1 MSGKGSLK
9 RDRPSDVAKPDDQR
23 FRMTIAYDGAGYQ
36 GWQFQKTGTGVQE
49 KVEDALARL
58 FPAKPRIHSSSRTD
72 TGVHAS
78 AMEVHFDVP
87 KVQARM
93 TPDKLLL
100 AVNAHLPADI
110 RVMRARR
117 APPNFHA
124 RFDASGKE
132 YRYQVWNHTA
142 LHPLHRRTA
151 WQVVRPLDLKAMRVA
166 AGHFVGERDFRSVR
180 SNPDYDTTSTVR
192 TLSQVRV
199 RRAGPLFTF
208 VIRGDGFLYKMCR
221 GIVGTLVQVG
231 EGKIP
236 PDEIAAILAGK
247 DRRLAGMTAPAHG
260 LTLCKVF
267 YAKRTGRISDA
278 DPE

>member
-1 MSGKGSLK
+1 MSGKSSLK
-9 RDRPSDVAKPDDQR
+9 RDRPSDVAKPEDQR

-49 KVEDALARL
+49 KVEQALARL

-93 TPDKLLL
+93 TPDKLPL

-117 APPNFHA
+117 ARPGFHA

-132 YRYQVWNHTA
+132 YRYQVWNHSA

-151 WQVVRPLDLKAMRVA
+151 WQVGRPLDVKVMRA
-166 AGHFVGERDFRSVR
+166 AAKHFIGEHDFRSFR
-180 SNPDYDTTSTVR
+180 ANPDYDTTSTIR
-192 TLSQVRV
+192 TLSQVSV

-208 VIRGDGFLYKMCR
+208 VIRGNGFLYKMCR

-231 EGKIP
+231 EGKIS
-236 PDEIAAILAGK
+236 PDEIAGILAGK

-267 YAKRTGRISDA
+267 YGKQTGRSAEA
-278 DPE
+278 DME

>member
-1 MSGKGSLK
+1 MSGKSSLK
-9 RDRPSDVAKPDDQR
+9 RDRPSDVAKPEDQR

-49 KVEDALARL
+49 KVEQALARL

-93 TPDKLLL
+93 TPDKLPL

-117 APPNFHA
+117 ARPGFHA

-132 YRYQVWNHTA
+132 YRYQVWNHSA

-151 WQVVRPLDLKAMRVA
+151 WQVVRPLDMKVMRA
-166 AGHFVGERDFRSVR
+166 AAKHFIGEHDFRSFR
-180 SNPDYDTTSTVR
+180 ANPDYDTTSTVR
-192 TLSQVRV
+192 TLSLVSV

-208 VIRGDGFLYKMCR
+208 VIRGNGFLYKMCR

-236 PDEIAAILAGK
+236 PDEIAGILAGK

-267 YAKRTGRISDA
+267 YAKRTGRSAEA
-278 DPE
+278 DME

>member
-1 MSGKGSLK
+1 MSGKSSLK
-9 RDRPSDVAKPDDQR
+9 RDRPSDVAKPEDQR
-23 FRMTIAYDGAGYQ
+23 FRMSIAYDGAGYH

-72 TGVHAS
+72 RGVHAS
-78 AMEVHFDVP
+78 GMEVHFDVP

-110 RVMRARR
+110 RVMRARCAR
-117 APPNFHA
+117 PNFHA

-132 YRYQVWNHTA
+132 YRYQVWNHSA

-151 WQVVRPLDLKAMRVA
+151 WQVVRPLDLGAMRA
-166 AGHFVGERDFRSVR
+166 AAKHFIGERDFRSFR

-192 TLSQVRV
+192 TLSQVSV
-199 RRAGPLFTF
+199 QRAGLLFTV

-267 YAKRTGRISDA
+267 YGKRARDRA
-278 DPE
+278 EVDLE